1 MTATDTARAKELD
14 YHLARVLLLI
24 VSFTKPRSG
33 GIDGLT
39 KLAKLDFLIRYPV
52 MLERLASR
60 VDPAIDIRA
69 SSPTH
74 AERLAVESRM
84 VRYKFGPWDDN
95 YYPIVGALIGM
106 GLIQT
111 VPGRGRIAV
120 RATPAGVKLS
130 ESLARDKHWRIVA
143 QRCQLTA
150 QHLDMSGNRLKELI
164 YANLPEAINRPH
176 RTMI

>member
-1 MTATDTARAKELD
+1 MTTDNTGRAKELD
-14 YHLARVLLLI
+14 YHVARVLLLV
-24 VSFTKPRSG
+24 VSFTKPRGG

-52 MLERLASR
+52 MLERLAFEL
-60 VDPAIDIRA
+60 DPTMDLRG
-69 SSPTH
+69 SSPTD

-120 RATPAGVKLS
+120 RATPAGAKLS
-130 ESLARDKHWRIVA
+130 ESLARDKNWRIVA
-143 QRCQLTA
+143 LRCRLTA
-150 QHLDMSGNRLKELI
+150 RHFDMSGNSLKELI
-164 YANLPEAINRPH
+164 YASLPEAINRPH
-176 RTMI
+176 RSMI